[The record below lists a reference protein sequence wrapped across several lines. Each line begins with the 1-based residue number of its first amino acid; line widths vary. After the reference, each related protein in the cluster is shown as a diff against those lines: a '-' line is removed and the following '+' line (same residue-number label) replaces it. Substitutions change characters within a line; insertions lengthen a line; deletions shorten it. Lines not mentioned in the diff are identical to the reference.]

1 MKRFLVQFGWMV
13 VLLLQPVAAA
23 LHIDAAGG
31 LSVQS
36 QYRYFDEAPEG
47 SGSQWITFDPIRA
60 FCASARFS
68 ADLWK
73 DRYRMGVYG
82 GFMRR
87 YSLQLHTR
95 GAEDDTRDDL
105 GEVLSIPLI
114 AFVEGRHGGFFYE
127 FGLGPYV
134 TRFNYR
140 MDDLP
145 EYSVTSLFGFLF
157 GGGYEY
163 RVTPAVGILL
173 RGELLVN
180 APVFL
185 VDFLDKRLIE
195 TVHASRYP
203 EYNLHEFQTV
213 IYTPTIGLGVL
224 YDFGGNSRIPLEDA
238 VEKMTGLLR
247 TLRLSRKRSDR

>member
-1 MKRFLVQFGWMV
+1 MKRFLVQFGL
-13 VLLLQPVAAA
+13 VLMALLQPVAAA
-23 LHIDAAGG
+23 LHIDAVGG

-36 QYRYFDEAPEG
+36 EYRYFDDAPEG
-47 SGSQWITFDPIRA
+47 SGSPWITFDPIRA

-73 DRYRMGVYG
+73 DRYRLGVYG
-82 GFMRR
+82 SFMRR
-87 YSLQLHTR
+87 YSLQLHTG
-95 GAEDDTRDDL
+95 GAEGDTRENL
-105 GEVLSIPLI
+105 GEILSIPLI

-157 GGGYEY
+157 GGGYDY
-163 RVTPAVGILL
+163 RITSAVGIVL
-173 RGELLVN
+173 RVELLVN

-185 VDFLDKRLIE
+185 VDFMDERLIE

-213 IYTPTIGLGVL
+213 VYTPTIALGVA
-224 YDFGGNSRIPLEDA
+224 YDFGGKSRIPLEDA
-238 VEKMTGLLR
+238 VDKVAGFFR
-247 TLRLSRKRSDR
+247 KVRSSGKRSGR